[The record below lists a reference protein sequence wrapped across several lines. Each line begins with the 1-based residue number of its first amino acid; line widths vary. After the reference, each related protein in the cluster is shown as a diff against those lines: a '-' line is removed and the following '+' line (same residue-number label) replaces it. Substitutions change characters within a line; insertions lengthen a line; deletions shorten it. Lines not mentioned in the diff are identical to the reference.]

1 MLTARDESRS
11 ACQYRHPV
19 RGCAAY
25 ACCPTLYHE
34 SVLIADLF
42 SIFAASRSG
51 RIRRGSLTNRRI
63 RKAFTT
69 IRSDL
74 GAKTVHS
81 ETRVADVDTS
91 VIWSLWIGRFTKP
104 VPWLTSDRHREVRY
118 AFALVLELNDFV
130 AVLGSNIRDID
141 ALVSDER
148 ISYTKFLAL
157 RSDTTTEIASIS
169 TRSLRAARVGVM
181 RSTQTGRHLEK
192 SLSRVGANQTAPFQV
207 SLRHDEQAWKVAPGS
222 GRVSLTGGRSTIP
235 ELCSWFAST
244 CSDIE
249 QAAEPHEFI
258 KAFAH
263 PVELDELP
271 ANVVPTSV
279 LLDASIIDDL
289 LDDGSTLCRADQPMT
304 DEDIELLRQL
314 VSRLWVVEPTRT
326 QEDEDAST
334 WRLKVDGAEVGH
346 IVVRSTKISVVSPAL
361 AAIQIVNI
369 EGPSST
375 LGKLYNDSAQ
385 PLRMTFSEPSYGYAA
400 GQLFRDHRLLGS
412 RTALLEALSDRLPPD
427 ASVEKRDD
435 AVQFVAPSL
444 FGFVVASASERDD
457 SLVCDDVGTEWA
469 DFIGVS
475 TLNHEITFYHC
486 KGGHTDVGASG
497 LHEVVA
503 QAAKN
508 LGYLTATHAELEER
522 ADRWAATWNN
532 TLVPRLQRGATTDA
546 FIAAF
551 AKAVAAP
558 QATRRVTLVTS
569 SLSKAAV
576 AAALEEVANGV
587 SWPEALHV
595 LWLLLGFVDQ
605 CRTVGAIPEI
615 ICRP

>member
-1 MLTARDESRS
+1 
-11 ACQYRHPV
+11 
-19 RGCAAY
+19 
-25 ACCPTLYHE
+25 
-34 SVLIADLF
+34 LIADLL
-42 SIFAASRSG
+42 SIFATSRSG
-51 RIRRGSLTNRRI
+51 RIRRGSLSDRRV

-69 IRSDL
+69 IRSEL
-74 GAKTVHS
+74 RARTLHS
-81 ETRVADVDTS
+81 ETRTEDAASD
-91 VIWSLWIGRFTKP
+91 VIWSLWIGRFDKP
-104 VPWLTSDRHREVRY
+104 VSWLRSDRYREVRY
-118 AFALVLELNDFV
+118 AFALVLELNGFV
-130 AVLGSNIRDID
+130 AVLGSNIGDID
-141 ALVSDER
+141 GLVSDER
-148 ISYTKFLAL
+148 VSYSKFLAL
-157 RSDTTTEIASIS
+157 RSDTTTEIESIS
-169 TRSLRAARVGVM
+169 TRSLRAARVGVI

-192 SLSRVGANQTAPFQV
+192 SLSRVGANQTAPFQL

-263 PVELDELP
+263 PVDLNELP
-271 ANVVPTSV
+271 DDVAPTSV
-279 LLDASIIDDL
+279 LLDSSIIDEL
-289 LDDGSTLCRADQPMT
+289 LERGSTLRRADQPMT
-304 DEDIELLRQL
+304 HEEIAVLRKL

-326 QEDEDAST
+326 QEDEDAHT
-334 WRLKVDGAEVGH
+334 WRLKVDGKEVGH
-346 IVVRSTKISVVSPAL
+346 IVVRLTKISIISPEL
-361 AAIQIVNI
+361 AFIQVGDQ

-375 LGKLYNDSAQ
+375 LSKLYNDAAQ
-385 PLRMTFSEPSYGYAA
+385 PLRITFSEPSFGYAA

-412 RTALLEALSDRLPPD
+412 RTALLDALSARLPPD
-427 ASVEKRDD
+427 ASVEKSSDT
-435 AVQFVAPSL
+435 VQFTPPSL
-444 FGFVVASASERDD
+444 FGFVVAAASERDD
-457 SLVCDDVGTEWA
+457 FLVCDDIGTEWA

-475 TLNHEITFYHC
+475 TPQHEITFYHC
-486 KGGHTDVGASG
+486 KGGHTDVGASH

-508 LGYLTATHAELEER
+508 LGYLTATQAELEAR
-522 ADRWAATWNN
+522 AGKWSGKWNN
-532 TLVPRLQRGATTDA
+532 TSVPRLQRGATAND

-551 AKAVAAP
+551 TKSVAAP
-558 QATRRVTLVTS
+558 QASRRVTLVTS

-576 AAALEEVANGV
+576 AAALEDVANGV